1 MRTRGDGDS
10 LGAKAPGRIPLLA
23 SPAKHGSP
31 ALHIVY
37 TLRQG
42 SLGLQGETVRSLGGG
57 APRPGC
63 DLILWGPFCAET
75 EIGLRFLLES
85 R

>member
-1 MRTRGDGDS
+1 MASVSLTKNTNELRAEAKERSMRTRGDGDS

-23 SPAKHGSP
+23 SPAKHGSL

-42 SLGLQGETVRSLGGG
+42 SLGLQGETVKE
-57 APRPGC
+57 PG
-63 DLILWGPFCAET
+63 WGCA
-75 EIGLRFLLES
+75 
-85 R
+85 